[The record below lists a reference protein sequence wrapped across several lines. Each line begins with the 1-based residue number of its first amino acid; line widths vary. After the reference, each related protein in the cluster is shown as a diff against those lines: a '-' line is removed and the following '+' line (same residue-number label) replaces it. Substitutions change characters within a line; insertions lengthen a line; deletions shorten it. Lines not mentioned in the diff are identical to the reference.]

1 MLNKM
6 TLYSIKDLERISNQK
21 AHTIRIW
28 EQRYGLLEPE
38 RTETNIR
45 FYDDQ
50 QLRKLLNV
58 CTLMSKGMKISHISK
73 LSKLEM
79 DIEIDKIIAES
90 FQSEQ
95 DVEIIITQALISLAT
110 YDEALF
116 NELFEKAVI
125 QFGMVKTYE
134 KIVYPLL
141 VRTGL
146 MWIKDDLLPSQE
158 HFLSNLIKQKLFSAI
173 NSLPLPENPDQTWI
187 LFLNEEED
195 HEIGLL
201 FANYFIRQYGK
212 KVIYLGQ
219 RVPYNDLSS
228 VLVQCNPTHIYTFF
242 VRNQYFGQLSKL
254 IMDLSLNFGKST
266 TICISGGDESV
277 EKLALDRQV
286 VMIKTIEQ
294 LQEIISETYAR

>member
-1 MLNKM
+1 MA
-6 TLYSIKDLERISNQK
+6 LYSIKDLERISNQK

-73 LSKLEM
+73 LSKPEM

-90 FQSEQ
+90 FQSDQYAE
-95 DVEIIITQALISLAT
+95 VIITQAMLSLAN

-116 NELFEKAVI
+116 NKLFAKAENR
-125 QFGMVKTYE
+125 FGMVKTYE
-134 KIVYPLL
+134 KILYPLL
-141 VRTGL
+141 VRTGF
-146 MWIKDDLLPSQE
+146 MWMKEDLLPSQE

-173 NSLPLPENPDQTWI
+173 NSLPLPEKPDQTWI

-201 FANYFIRQYGK
+201 FADYLLRQYGK
-212 KVIYLGQ
+212 KVIFLGQ
-219 RVPYNDLSS
+219 RVPYNNLSS
-228 VLVQCNPTHIYTFF
+228 VVAQCKPTHIYTFF
-242 VRNQYFGQLSKL
+242 VRNQYSAQLSEL
-254 IMDLSLNFGKST
+254 IMNLAEDFGKNT
-266 TICISGGDESV
+266 NVCISGGDESV
-277 EKLALDRQV
+277 EKLARDKQISMV
-286 VMIKTIEQ
+286 NNIEQ
-294 LQEIISETYAR
+294 LLEIISEEHAR